1 MKQLT
6 EQISALSHTTSK
18 MSAASPPG
26 SAPKSMSS
34 RLLTMKFMQRAANS
48 SPSVSSPS
56 TPEQPSLKR
65 RRTDSE
71 ASPSRA
77 NIDSLAD
84 RAAVQAALANEE
96 AKRQLALEKQA
107 AEAGDTRW
115 VLSFE
120 DQKHSTVAPGLT
132 LRVVQ
137 TGFATL
143 DTSPSQTRH
152 MDDDIEDVPVMVG
165 RRSFGRFNKILEV
178 CFMEMIR
185 DLQCADRYRNNKT
198 PH

>member
-1 MKQLT
+1 MLHLP
-6 EQISALSHTTSK
+6 EPILIHWQI
-18 MSAASPPG
+18 
-26 SAPKSMSS
+26 
-34 RLLTMKFMQRAANS
+34 
-48 SPSVSSPS
+48 
-56 TPEQPSLKR
+56 
-65 RRTDSE
+65 
-71 ASPSRA
+71 
-77 NIDSLAD
+77 
-84 RAAVQAALANEE
+84 EE

-120 DQKHSTVAPGLT
+120 DQNHSTVSPGLT